1 MKNILLIFFTFITSV
16 GFSQTQK
23 SLSKLLWAR
32 VNTCYSRFEDM
43 NDDGKPDFEKIDDSQ
58 NGYLKVWGGYPTCG
72 CTCSSTVGAYK
83 NSTGEF
89 IFLQS
94 DEFDCQ
100 WKKENSSSKSMEEI
114 MPDNFG
120 VNSFSTQ
127 NVNDHLKSPAFFI
140 EFEIPRVGTDT
151 KVKIE
156 VVPFGLKPSG
166 TDPICYSYKQDP
178 SLMNWASIH
187 SIKDIARGI
196 TNKNTLKLVLEG
208 DFENIASEDEKV
220 ISKSIGSGFGKFE
233 TKTDLQNTLKELRE
247 IYDVFNQLDYNELI
261 LGWNR
266 NESKF
271 YIKDNGSISSKQ
283 TFREFLIENDYWS
296 PKC

>member
-1 MKNILLIFFTFITSV
+1 MKNALLFFFLLTISI
-16 GFSQTQK
+16 GFSQSQK
-23 SLSKLLWAR
+23 SLSELLWER
-32 VNTCYSRFEDM
+32 VDACYNNFEDM

-83 NSTGEF
+83 NSKGEF

-100 WKKENSSSKSMEEI
+100 WKKENSSNKSMEEI

-120 VNSFSTQ
+120 VNSFSSQ
-127 NVNDHLKSPAFFI
+127 NVNDNLKSPAFFI

-156 VVPFGLKPSG
+156 LVPFGLKPSG
-166 TDPICYSYKQDP
+166 SDPICYSYKQDP
-178 SLMNWASIH
+178 SLMNWTPIN
-187 SIKDIARGI
+187 SIKDIAKGI
-196 TNKNTLKLVLEG
+196 TSDKTLEFIIVG

-220 ISKSIGSGFGKFE
+220 ISKSIGLGFGKFK
-233 TKTDLQNTLKELRE
+233 TKTDLQNTLKELRLAYD
-247 IYDVFNQLDYNELI
+247 IYNQLDYNELI

-271 YIKDNGSISSKQ
+271 YIKDNGSKSSKQ
-283 TFREFLIENDYWS
+283 TFREFLIKNDYWS